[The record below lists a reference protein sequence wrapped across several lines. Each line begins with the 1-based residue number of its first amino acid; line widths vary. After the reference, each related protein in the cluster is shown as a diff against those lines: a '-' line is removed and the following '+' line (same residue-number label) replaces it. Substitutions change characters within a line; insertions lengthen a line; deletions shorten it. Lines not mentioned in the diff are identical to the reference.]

1 MSLIYSPINNVMFY
15 GVLVETILFIVIVY
29 IPGLNSAWGARPL
42 DILNLGMPG
51 LPFSI
56 LLFCW
61 EETRKYL
68 IRNYRPPRKGVPN
81 WFEQHSLW

>member
-1 MSLIYSPINNVMFY
+1 MSVIYSPINVVMFY
-15 GVLVETILFIVIVY
+15 GVTLETFLFLFIVY
-29 IPGLNSAWGARPL
+29 IPGVNKAFGARPV

-61 EETRKYL
+61 EETRKYF
-68 IRNYRPPRKGVPN
+68 IRNFRPP
-81 WFEQHSLW
+81 